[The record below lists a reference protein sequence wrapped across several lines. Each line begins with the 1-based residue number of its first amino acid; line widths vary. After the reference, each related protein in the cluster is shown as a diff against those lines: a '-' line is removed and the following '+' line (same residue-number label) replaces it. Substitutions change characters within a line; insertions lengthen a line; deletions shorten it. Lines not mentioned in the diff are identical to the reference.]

1 VRKNHEIFALL
12 ANLTPND
19 QHQELVGATDK
30 MASFDVSA
38 IMNALQ
44 GFSRRETRQPNNRA
58 VKQYLLNKGVPER
71 IAWSTSFNELC
82 YWTEGELGKVFND
95 LYLPSDNALHNI
107 ISFQIH
113 TPTSNRSTETDF
125 VKPTINDIKESAGK
139 LGALCVDRHGQFCT
153 NPQEGYI
160 ALSHVWSQG
169 LGADDDNRGLHRSLL
184 TQVFDRIE
192 PLNLR
197 WVWTDSLAIPGGKRA
212 LDLLEEEL
220 KGTLIN
226 AMANIYRNAKYVVIL
241 DALCLRL
248 DSVDPVKV
256 AAVASLG
263 GMFERSECMQVLTF
277 SSLDD

>member
-1 VRKNHEIFALL
+1 
-12 ANLTPND
+12 
-19 QHQELVGATDK
+19 

-44 GFSRRETRQPNNRA
+44 GFARRETRQPNNRA

-82 YWTEGELGKVFND
+82 YWTEGELDEVFNE
-95 LYLPSDNALHNI
+95 LFLPGDTALHNI
-107 ISFQIH
+107 ISFQ
-113 TPTSNRSTETDF
+113 TQAPTSHRRTDTDF
-125 VKPTINDIKESAGK
+125 VKPSIQDIQESAGK

-184 TQVFDRIE
+184 TQAFDRIE

-197 WVWTDSLAIPGGKRA
+197 WMWTDSLAIPGGKRA

-226 AMANIYRNAKYVVIL
+226 AMANIYRHAKYVVIF

-248 DSVDPVKV
+248 NSVDPVKV

-263 GMFERSECMQVLTF
+263 GMLERSERMQVLIVL
-277 SSLDD
+277 SVDD